1 MNARYMFSLIAV
13 IMLLLIAWAGAAVGL
28 QFVFGIIIPYLALIT
43 FLVGLAYK
51 VVGWSRSAV
60 PFRIPTTG
68 GQQKSLPWIKHSPLD
83 CPATNWQVIA
93 RMALEILT
101 FRSLFRNTRMRLKEG
116 TKLSY
121 QLEIFLWVGA
131 LAFHYAFLAVIIRH
145 LRFFLEPVPFFV
157 TLVENVDSFFR
168 LEVLYPNIQF
178 GLPGVFISGLVL
190 LAAVTYLF
198 TRRLFIR
205 QVRYISLASD
215 YFPLFLIFGIALSG
229 ILMRYFLKI
238 DITAAK
244 ELAMGLVTFRP
255 TIPEGVGSVFY
266 IHLFMVSVLL
276 AYFPFSKLM
285 HLAGVFL
292 SPTRNLTTNTRAK
305 RHINPWNYPVPV
317 HTYEEYEDE
326 FREKMIEV
334 GIPVDKMPTEIP
346 AAEPTEE
353 KSQGKDKE

>member
-1 MNARYMFSLIAV
+1 MNSRYMFSLIAV
-13 IMLLLIAWAGAAVGL
+13 IVLFLIAWAGAAVGL

-68 GQQKSLPWIKHSPLD
+68 GQQKSLPWIKHSQLD
-83 CPATNWQVIA
+83 CPATNWQVIV

-131 LAFHYAFLAVIIRH
+131 LAFHYAFLAVTIRH
-145 LRFFLEPVPFFV
+145 LRFFTEPVPFFV

-168 LEVLYPNIQF
+168 LEVLYSNFQF
-178 GLPGVFISGLVL
+178 GLPGVYISGLVL

-198 TRRLFIR
+198 ARRIFIR
-205 QVRYISLASD
+205 QVKYISLAGD
-215 YFPLFLIFGIALSG
+215 YFPLFLIFSIALTG
-229 ILMRYFLKI
+229 ILMRYFIKI

-244 ELAMGLVTFRP
+244 ELTMGLVTFRP

-266 IHLFMVSVLL
+266 IHLFFVSVLL

-285 HLAGVFL
+285 HLAGIFL
-292 SPTRNLTTNTRAK
+292 SPTRNLTTDTRAK

-334 GIPVDKMPTEIP
+334 GIPVDKMPVETP
-346 AAEPTEE
+346 AAEPAEE
-353 KSQGKDKE
+353 KSQSKD